1 MKFKFLIS
9 IIVKRTK
16 IFKLKEK
23 NTQNKHGMPQKSISK
38 FFPRYVSKRD
48 FYPEKKFDICQNN

>member
-9 IIVKRTK
+9 IIVERTE
-16 IFKLKEK
+16 IFKLSKK
-23 NTQNKHGMPQKSISK
+23 NTQNKHGMAQKSISK

-48 FYPEKKFDICQNN
+48 LYAEKNFDIC